1 VTRDLLLSGF
11 LVFLLSA
18 GYLSCV
24 KEGVH
29 FPEDIG
35 DAYYPLVTGKFL
47 EYRVDSIIFDDAG
60 FGNSTDTITA
70 YIRETVGEQKV
81 DGAGDTIFIL
91 ERRWRRS
98 ADDPWLLTNLF
109 TAGKNQ
115 FEAIRQ
121 EGNLRF
127 QVFTFPL
134 DKTRRWRM
142 TSYINPQVDVP
153 VGSES
158 LEVYNFW
165 ESRVLSYDSSGVAG
179 DFAFDAPNLMV
190 VSQASNDDD
199 PLHLRV
205 VRETYVRNVGLVSRD
220 MEILDSRC
228 IRLGDPSLCAGQ
240 SWDEKAEKGFKLR
253 QVLVNYN

>member
-1 VTRDLLLSGF
+1 MVLLVSGY
-11 LVFLLSA
+11 S
-18 GYLSCV
+18 SCV

-35 DAYYPLVTGKFL
+35 DAYYPLETGKFL

-60 FGNSTDTITA
+60 FGNKTDTLSCF
-70 YIRETVGEQKV
+70 IRETVGEKKV
-81 DGAGDTIFIL
+81 DGAGDTIYVL

-98 ADDPWLLTNLF
+98 INDPWILTNLF

-115 FEAIRQ
+115 FEAVRQ

-127 QVFTFPL
+127 QVFKFPL
-134 DKTRRWRM
+134 DNTQRWRM

-153 VGSES
+153 VGSET

-165 ESRVLSYDSSGVAG
+165 DSKVLSYDTSGIVG
-179 DFAFDAPNLMV
+179 SFTFESPSLMV

-199 PLHLRV
+199 PLNLRV
-205 VRETYVRNVGLVSRD
+205 VIETYVRGIGLVSRE

-228 IRLGDPSLCAGQ
+228 IRLGDPSLCEGQ

-253 QVLVNYN
+253 QTLVNHN